1 MLKVTYP
8 SDLVR
13 ATTFIRRRAS
23 HNACC
28 DQRKLSCME
37 EAGVGT
43 VNIVSEETTCMSACA
58 WEILLHSNTAQP
70 SPMRLRA
77 GPVPRKESIDRD
89 LPACRTTGQ
98 PAAAHLAG
106 LRHRERTMVRRMCW
120 IRRPR
125 KRVLRSAPWIVPAM
139 SKISGD
145 RVTIWPGSRW
155 SLTRNSAGA
164 RSVAC
169 EGRHRDSR
177 WAAFVEAQLNACR
190 AAKR

>member
-1 MLKVTYP
+1 MRSILYRRKQRACPRARGRYCFALARH
-8 SDLVR
+8 SHVR
-13 ATTFIRRRAS
+13 CGCEQALCLA
-23 HNACC
+23 NNQ
-28 DQRKLSCME
+28 D
-37 EAGVGT
+37 GT
-43 VNIVSEETTCMSACA
+43 D
-58 WEILLHSNTAQP
+58 H
-70 SPMRLRA
+70 
-77 GPVPRKESIDRD
+77 D